1 MKILSEMEIKKYTA
15 INIGPVVPT
24 ITMARRPRELWAA
37 SYLFSYLMECII
49 AKIMEAIGNDKYR
62 LISPALLSEVKNP
75 IKNVGLYPDRVFVSG
90 ELDAEAVVDEAV
102 KMFAK
107 AISIEKEIIE
117 RYINIMYVS
126 IDYDSQ
132 KEVES
137 PIKQLNRLLDCTEL
151 YNRPLENVS
160 LTKVLEL
167 IRMTSGSPLFQLAER
182 GNEFKVPML
191 AEIATHKLSLVDNE
205 SWNAICKNAKD
216 KERELEQEKDKK
228 EGENDKISVED
239 YFYQWIKKQF
249 PNEYKSYYKYI
260 CVVQADGDCMGK
272 IVSALPPN
280 KVKELSKTLLEYG
293 CAASRLIEGYGG
305 LPVYAG
311 GDDLLFIAPVVSD
324 YEYEVESGVKKTIR
338 NIFELLYEIDF
349 LYEEVDKKVGELGR
363 PEQKVKRWDGVEN
376 TSEIHTSVSYG
387 LSITYYKY
395 PLYEALENAVDLLF
409 GKAKNMPGKNA
420 VAWCLRKHSGSGFE
434 GAFTKKNKADSIDTL
449 FDGLMDFPAED
460 KLVAV
465 VAHKL
470 KGNEAILNVIR
481 KEKKEMREVRL
492 KAFYKNELEE
502 IDPKTDSYIG
512 NTRKLLNAL
521 LEYSEENENEER
533 REICEQ
539 MHSIMLDV
547 DDDVDDVIRELKE
560 ALEKFG
566 ENKKIKIRDV
576 LKQMYGMLR
585 TAKFINGEEDNNE

>member
-1 MKILSEMEIKKYTA
+1 MKYTA

-49 AKIMEAIGNDKYR
+49 DKIMEEIGNDRNR
-62 LISPALLSEVKNP
+62 LTSPALLSEVKNP
-75 IKNVGLYPDRVFVSG
+75 IKNVGLYPDRVFISG
-90 ELDAEAVVDEAV
+90 ELDVKKVVDGATE
-102 KMFAK
+102 MFAK
-107 AISIEKEIIE
+107 AINIEKKSIE

-126 IDYDSQ
+126 IDYNSQ
-132 KEVES
+132 KEAES

-151 YNRPLENVS
+151 YNRPLEDDS

-167 IRMTSGSPLFQLAER
+167 IRMTSGSPLFQLAEK

-191 AEIATHKLSLVDNE
+191 AEIATHKLSLVD
-205 SWNAICKNAKD
+205 SKTWNTICKTAK
-216 KERELEQEKDKK
+216 KRELEQEKDKK
-228 EGENDKISVED
+228 KGENDKFSVED
-239 YFYQWIKKQF
+239 YFYQSIKKQF

-272 IVSALPPN
+272 IVSSLPLD
-280 KVKELSKTLLEYG
+280 KVKDLSEALLEYG

-305 LPVYAG
+305 LPIYAG

-324 YEYEVESGVKKTIR
+324 YEYKIKSGVKKSIQ
-338 NIFELLYEIDF
+338 NIFGLLYEIDE
-349 LYEEVDKKVGELGR
+349 LYKKVDKKVGELGR
-363 PEQKVKRWDGVEN
+363 PVQKNKRWDGLE
-376 TSEIHTSVSYG
+376 TISEIHTFVSYG

-395 PLYEALENAVDLLF
+395 PLYEALKNAVDLLF

-434 GAFTKKNKADSIDTL
+434 GAFTKENKVDSIDTQ
-449 FDGLMDFPAED
+449 FDGLMDFPVED
-460 KLVAV
+460 RLVSV
-465 VAHKL
+465 LAHKL
-470 KGNEAILNVIR
+470 KVNEAILNVIR
-481 KEKKEMREVRL
+481 TEKKEMREERL
-492 KAFYKNELEE
+492 EAFYKNELEE
-502 IDPKTDSYIG
+502 IDPKVNSYIG

-521 LEYSEENENEER
+521 LENSKEDENRGR

-539 MHSIMLDV
+539 MYRIMSDV
-547 DDDVDDVIRELKE
+547 DGVDDVLKQLKE
-560 ALEKFG
+560 ILENFEKNG
-566 ENKKIKIRDV
+566 KLRMKDV

-585 TAKFINGEEDNNE
+585 MAKFINGEEDNNE